1 MAFSDPQFR
10 FRQDLKSCQMI
21 SWHRPERLCYWPR
34 PKPLR
39 VARCALLERG
49 TLAMLTVTRSARMK
63 ASTAA
68 LVLIFRQCFSKPAPP
83 TAPSGSRSSLVASRQ
98 VTAGVCGQ
106 LLDSEGGLLLVSL
119 SGYASLYNVN
129 TDLQLFGSALH
140 TAMQDATV
148 GARR

>member
-1 MAFSDPQFR
+1 
-10 FRQDLKSCQMI
+10 
-21 SWHRPERLCYWPR
+21 
-34 PKPLR
+34 
-39 VARCALLERG
+39 
-49 TLAMLTVTRSARMK
+49 MLTVTRSARMK

-106 LLDSEGGLLLVSL
+106 LLDAEGRVSTIHSPPLSVATKKQVLFRRQADSEGGLLLVSL